1 MKTEDIAR
9 ICHEANAAYCL
20 SLGDTSQTDWD
31 NAPDWQKKSAINGVK
46 FHMEV
51 PNGRTPEESHGNW
64 LKEKLAAGW
73 KYGKIKD
80 PNKKEHPCCVPYD
93 KLPEEHKVKDRIFT
107 AIVKACR

>member
-46 FHMEV
+46 FHM
-51 PNGRTPEESHGNW
+51 
-64 LKEKLAAGW
+64 
-73 KYGKIKD
+73 
-80 PNKKEHPCCVPYD
+80 
-93 KLPEEHKVKDRIFT
+93 
-107 AIVKACR
+107 